1 MIVRGGALVLV
12 VTALAGCANDGMP
25 RIGQGFAAHDIVAA
39 TGSVTAPVATGDRDG
54 DMVPRKTVASRVL
67 AAIALEKVT
76 GRTPDPA
83 RLSQAQ

>member
-1 MIVRGGALVLV
+1 
-12 VTALAGCANDGMP
+12 
-25 RIGQGFAAHDIVAA
+25 
-39 TGSVTAPVATGDRDG
+39 
-54 DMVPRKTVASRVL
+54 MVPRKTVASRVL